1 MSNFLEGG
9 LGSDSAILV
18 GSNHFVLSGATNGTA
33 PMELLPASGAKIL
46 LEDNSAIVFY
56 GVLMGY
62 STTGQASGW
71 QIQGVIK
78 RGVGAA
84 STAIVDEPSI
94 NTCGIDVGSEGWVGV
109 TFEADTTN
117 GGLSVIVEGEDGV
130 QINWRLNVFT
140 TKFP

>member
-18 GSNHFVLSGATNGTA
+18 GSNHFVLSGATDGVVPT
-33 PMELLPASGAKIL
+33 EILPASGAKIL

-62 STTGQASGW
+62 SSTGLARGW

-78 RGVGAA
+78 RGAGAA
-84 STAIVDEPSI
+84 STVIVGTPASND
-94 NTCGIDVGSEGWVGV
+94 CGVDAGSEDWVGGL
-109 TFEADTTN
+109 FFADTID
-117 GGLSVIVEGEDGV
+117 GGLSVIVEGDTGFE
-130 QINWRLNVFT
+130 INWRLNVFT